1 MNVVYCMCMA
11 PKRVIF
17 GVEMRMQTWKWTE
30 LLQML
35 EVTTTGS
42 HAGSQALKQHL
53 HFHLVGCSNLSRI
66 KYNVKLENNFE
77 KKELF
82 GLCN

>member
-1 MNVVYCMCMA
+1 
-11 PKRVIF
+11 
-17 GVEMRMQTWKWTE
+17 
-30 LLQML
+30 ML